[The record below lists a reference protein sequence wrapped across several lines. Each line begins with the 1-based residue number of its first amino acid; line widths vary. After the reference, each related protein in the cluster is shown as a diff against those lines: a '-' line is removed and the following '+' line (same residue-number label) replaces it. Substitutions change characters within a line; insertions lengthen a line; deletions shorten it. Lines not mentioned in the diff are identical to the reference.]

1 MLNIFFSLSNLE
13 ICLAFSTK
21 QVMDVSVNINAYD
34 KKEKHGQ
41 MTYPFSYIK

>member
-1 MLNIFFSLSNLE
+1 MLKIFFSLSNLE

-21 QVMDVSVNINAYD
+21 QVMAVSVNINAYD

-41 MTYPFSYIK
+41 RTYPFSYIK